1 MAARRRIPY
10 TLSTVGTAL
19 LETVGDACNGM
30 GWFQLYPP
38 RDPEI
43 RQDLLARAEA
53 AGFTTLVV
61 TADVPVP
68 GMRERMLK
76 AGIGASPSIT
86 PKLLIRAGLRPA
98 WSLSLVR
105 HGLPRFRSVE
115 KYAQRSTLR
124 AVSDFVAKQFR
135 GVLSWDYL
143 ASVRQQ
149 WNGPILLK
157 GLLDQD
163 DVSRALD
170 EGMDGIVVSNHGGR
184 QLDAAPSSIGKLP
197 SIVAQVD
204 GRVPVLFD
212 GGIRSGLDVARA
224 LALGAD
230 MVLVGRAYMF
240 GLAALGNSG
249 AEHVTEILEA
259 GLVDA
264 MTQAGCHTIA
274 ELRQREIS
282 T

>member
-1 MAARRRIPY
+1 M
-10 TLSTVGTAL
+10 
-19 LETVGDACNGM
+19 
-30 GWFQLYPP
+30 
-38 RDPEI
+38 
-43 RQDLLARAEA
+43 
-53 AGFTTLVV
+53 
-61 TADVPVP
+61 
-68 GMRERMLK
+68 
-76 AGIGASPSIT
+76 
-86 PKLLIRAGLRPA
+86 
-98 WSLSLVR
+98 
-105 HGLPRFRSVE
+105 
-115 KYAQRSTLR
+115 R
-124 AVSDFVAKQFR
+124 AVSDFVVNRQG

-149 WNGPILLK
+149 ENGPILLK

-184 QLDAAPSSIGKLP
+184 QFDAAPSSIGKLP
-197 SIVAQVD
+197 SIVAQVA

-212 GGIRSGLDVARA
+212 GGIRSGVDVARA

-249 AEHVTEILEA
+249 AEHVTEILGA
-259 GLVDA
+259 GLVNA

-274 ELRQREIS
+274 ELRQREIC

>member
-61 TADVPVP
+61 TADVPAP

-76 AGIGASPSIT
+76 AGISAQRPFIT
-86 PKLLIRAGLRPA
+86 PRLLMRAGLRPA

-115 KYAQRSTLR
+115 KYAQRPTMR
-124 AVSDFVAKQFR
+124 AVSDFVANP
-135 GVLSWDYL
+135 W
-143 ASVRQQ
+143 
-149 WNGPILLK
+149 
-157 GLLDQD
+157 
-163 DVSRALD
+163 
-170 EGMDGIVVSNHGGR
+170 
-184 QLDAAPSSIGKLP
+184 
-197 SIVAQVD
+197 
-204 GRVPVLFD
+204 
-212 GGIRSGLDVARA
+212 
-224 LALGAD
+224 
-230 MVLVGRAYMF
+230 
-240 GLAALGNSG
+240 
-249 AEHVTEILEA
+249 
-259 GLVDA
+259 
-264 MTQAGCHTIA
+264 
-274 ELRQREIS
+274 
-282 T
+282 